1 MEGIVKQNDVEKY
14 VDNVDKY
21 FVISVENGF

>member
-1 MEGIVKQNDVEKY
+1 MDGIVKQNDVEKY